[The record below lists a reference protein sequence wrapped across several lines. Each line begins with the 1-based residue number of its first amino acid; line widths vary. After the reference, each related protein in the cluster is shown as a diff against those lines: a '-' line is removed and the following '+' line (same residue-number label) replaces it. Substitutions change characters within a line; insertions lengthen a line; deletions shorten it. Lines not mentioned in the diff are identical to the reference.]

1 MMKYLQKLGKALLL
15 PAACLPVCGI
25 LMGSSGAEGS
35 SDIDSMAA
43 EILAGLGGKDNIT
56 SLDYCI
62 TRLRVEVKDSA
73 LTDESKLLAAGANG
87 VIRSGKTGI
96 QVIIGM
102 KSQSV
107 SAALR
112 KML

>member
-25 LMGSSGAEGS
+25 LMGSSGAEES

-43 EILAGLGGKDNIT
+43 EILADNIT

-112 KML
+112 KLL